1 MCTGAQGSQVSETE
15 ASACLSPGRLVGEAS
30 AAYEEMCLL
39 VVVFLSVHVNLLPY
53 AMKKQVA
60 LL

>member
-1 MCTGAQGSQVSETE
+1 MSVSWQAE
-15 ASACLSPGRLVGEAS
+15 VGEAS
-30 AAYEEMCLL
+30 ATCEEMCLL